1 MLLQACARIS
11 PRTSAIHGT
20 KSKEPARQE
29 KSPASAAEMKV
40 IIRTA
45 ARDEINHLEI
55 TSRSSHSS
63 LETVGMTVN
72 AFFHIVKF
80 MSILLFEN
88 SPNYIEFDFR
98 CNGFPSVVDIYH
110 LNSGIWSHG
119 PGPSRSHP

>member
-29 KSPASAAEMKV
+29 KSPARAAEMKV

-80 MSILLFEN
+80 MSILLLRILRIISNLISGAMGFRQLLT
-88 SPNYIEFDFR
+88 YI
-98 CNGFPSVVDIYH
+98 I
-110 LNSGIWSHG
+110 
-119 PGPSRSHP
+119 